1 MALVSRRFGNLD
13 GSGGKMLRE
22 MGTLL
27 LVAGAIRTSLE
38 KVGAGLDERPKRV
51 FRRK

>member
-1 MALVSRRFGNLD
+1 
-13 GSGGKMLRE
+13 MLGE

-38 KVGAGLDERPKRV
+38 KVWAGLDEETRKRI
-51 FRRK
+51 